1 MLILII
7 AVSLAV
13 VVSAFCSMSEAMLYS
28 VPWSVIERL
37 RKEGRK
43 AGEHLYYLRS
53 NVEKP
58 ITAIL
63 TLNTVA
69 NTAGAAVSGAA
80 AAAVFEPDQLWVF
93 TIGFTLL
100 ILALGEIIPK
110 TVGVAYNRRLALYLA
125 LPIQVMI
132 VALTPLIWV
141 GGLMARMVRPRRKG
155 PVSTEEDLRAVV
167 SLTRKEGVIKPYEEL
182 SIKNI
187 LSLDDKTVRD
197 IMTPRTVVFSLPAG
211 MTTAQAKGGKTVWPH
226 SRIPVHDD
234 DDPENVVG
242 IVYRRQVLEALANDQ
257 DDLTMAELMKP
268 VRFVLET
275 MTLDR
280 LLVKFLESRTH
291 LFVVLDEY
299 GGVSGVVSLEDVLEE
314 ILGKEIVDETDQ
326 VADMRELARTR
337 RNELLS
343 KISVASEP
351 EEPTGRS

>member
-1 MLILII
+1 MLTLILSVAI
-7 AVSLAV
+7 AVL
-13 VVSAFCSMSEAMLYS
+13 VSAFCSMSEAMLYS
-28 VPWSVIERL
+28 VPWSFIEKL
-37 RKEGRK
+37 RKDGKK
-43 AGEHLYYLRS
+43 AGEHLYYLRQ

-69 NTAGAAVSGAA
+69 NTAGAAVAGAA
-80 AAAVFEPDQLWVF
+80 AAAVFEPEQVWIF
-93 TIGFTLL
+93 TAGFTLL
-100 ILALGEIIPK
+100 ILALGEILPK
-110 TVGVAYNRRLALYLA
+110 TVGVAYNRRLAPYLA
-125 LPIQVMI
+125 VPIQVMI

-141 GGLMARMVRPRRKG
+141 GGLMARMVRPKRKG

-187 LSLDDKTVRD
+187 LSLDDKTVSD
-197 IMTPRTVVFSLPAG
+197 IMTPRTVVFSLAAT
-211 MTTAQAKGGKTVWPH
+211 MTTGMAKGTFWPH
-226 SRIPVHDD
+226 SRIPVHDA
-234 DDPENVVG
+234 DDPEDMVG

-257 DDLTMAELMKP
+257 DNLTMAQLMKP
-268 VRFVLET
+268 VRFVLES

-337 RNELLS
+337 RSQLLTKMTVPGDS
-343 KISVASEP
+343 DEP
-351 EEPTGRS
+351 PRDG

>member
-1 MLILII
+1 MLTLI
-7 AVSLAV
+7 VSV
-13 VVSAFCSMSEAMLYS
+13 VVAVLVSALCSMSEAMLYS
-28 VPWSVIERL
+28 VPWSFIEKL
-37 RKEGRK
+37 RKDGKK
-43 AGEHLYYLRS
+43 AGEHLYYLRQ

-69 NTAGAAVSGAA
+69 NTAGAAVAGAA
-80 AAAVFEPDQLWVF
+80 AAAVFEPEQVWIF
-93 TIGFTLL
+93 TAAFTLL
-100 ILALGEIIPK
+100 ILILGEILPK
-110 TVGVAYNRRLALYLA
+110 TVGVAYNRGLAPYLA

-132 VALTPLIWV
+132 VALAPLIWA
-141 GGLMARMVRPRRKG
+141 GGLMARMVRPKRKG

-187 LSLDDKTVRD
+187 LSLDDKTVSD
-197 IMTPRTVVFSLPAG
+197 IMTPRTVVFSLSAT
-211 MTTAQAKGGKTVWPH
+211 MTTGMAKGTVWPH
-226 SRIPVHDD
+226 SRIPVHDE

-257 DDLTMAELMKP
+257 DHLTMAQLMKP
-268 VRFVLET
+268 VRFVLDT

-299 GGVSGVVSLEDVLEE
+299 GGIGGVVSLEDVLEE

-337 RNELLS
+337 RSELLS
-343 KISVASEP
+343 KITVQGDPDEP
-351 EEPTGRS
+351 SRDS

>member
-1 MLILII
+1 MLTLII
-7 AVSLAV
+7 AVAFAV
-13 VVSAFCSMSEAMLYS
+13 LVSAFCSLSEAMLYS
-28 VPWSVIERL
+28 VPWSYIEKL
-37 RKEGRK
+37 RKDGKK
-43 AGEHLYYLRS
+43 AGEKLYELRS

-69 NTAGAAVSGAA
+69 NTAGAAVAGAA
-80 AAAVFEPDQLWVF
+80 AAAVFAPEQVWIF
-93 TIGFTLL
+93 TAGFTLL
-100 ILALGEIIPK
+100 VLALGEIIPK
-110 TVGVAYNRRLALYLA
+110 TIGVAYHRRLALYLA
-125 LPIQVMI
+125 VPIQVMI
-132 VALTPLIWV
+132 VALAPLIWV
-141 GGLMARMVRPRRKG
+141 GGIMARMVRPKRKG

-187 LSLDDKTVRD
+187 LSLDDKTVSD
-197 IMTPRTVVFSLPAG
+197 IMTPRTVVFSLPAT
-211 MTTAQAKGGKTVWPH
+211 MTTGMAKGAFWPH
-226 SRIPVHDD
+226 SRIPVHDA
-234 DDPENVVG
+234 DDPEDMVG

-257 DDLTMAELMKP
+257 DDLSMAQLMKP
-268 VRFVLET
+268 VRFVLDT

-326 VADMRELARTR
+326 VTDMRELARTR
-337 RNELLS
+337 RSQLLT
-343 KISVASEP
+343 KMSVPGDPDEP
-351 EEPTGRS
+351 PREP

>member
-1 MLILII
+1 MLTLII
-7 AVSLAV
+7 AVAV
-13 VVSAFCSMSEAMLYS
+13 AVLVSAFCSMSEATLYS
-28 VPWSVIERL
+28 VSWSYIEKL
-37 RKEGRK
+37 RKDGKK
-43 AGEHLYYLRS
+43 AGEQLYYLRA

-69 NTAGAAVSGAA
+69 NTAGAAVAGAA
-80 AAAVFEPDQLWVF
+80 AASVFEAQHVWIF
-93 TIGFTLL
+93 TAAFTLVIL
-100 ILALGEIIPK
+100 ILGEILPK
-110 TVGVAYNRRLALYLA
+110 TVGVAYNRGLAPALA

-132 VALTPLIWV
+132 VALTPLIWA
-141 GGLMARMVRPRRKG
+141 GGLMARMVRPKRKG

-187 LSLDDKTVRD
+187 LSLDDKTVSD
-197 IMTPRTVVFSLPAG
+197 IMTPRTVVFSLSAT
-211 MTTAQAKGGKTVWPH
+211 MTTGMAKGTVWPH
-226 SRIPVHDD
+226 SRIPVHDE
-234 DDPENVVG
+234 DDPENMVG

-257 DDLTMAELMKP
+257 DSLTMAQLMKP

-275 MTLDR
+275 MTLDK

-343 KISVASEP
+343 KMTVSGDSDEP
-351 EEPTGRS
+351 SRDS